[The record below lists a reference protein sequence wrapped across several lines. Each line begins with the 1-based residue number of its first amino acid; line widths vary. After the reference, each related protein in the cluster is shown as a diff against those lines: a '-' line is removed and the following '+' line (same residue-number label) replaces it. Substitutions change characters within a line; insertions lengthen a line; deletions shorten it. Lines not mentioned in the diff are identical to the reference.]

1 MVSDPYILQSFQRID
16 ENLELSLQKLT
27 LVTPQRQDQDQDNDK
42 LQILQEQ
49 LCDIKEIVDKVSH
62 SIQSYGSGNVI
73 IDYST
78 ILKVISNLPKS
89 EHTEQEDPLEAL
101 VTKSISQYVLL
112 LCYYTLT
119 NESLSLL
126 PGTYDTS
133 RYFRCIADSKWK
145 SLLYSLQT
153 LPIRMQQFGRQIY
166 EKLNKLVKLE
176 SPEELYLTKAKNIS
190 LDLLDELKPHWN
202 EMMMV
207 RTFRFVGLPKE
218 SRKWASFLINLP
230 RAMIRDELHRKL
242 ESIDTLNKKYTIK
255 LGHLI
260 LEFQSNSDDYQ
271 RFNLNKKLDTL
282 QDFLALPKSAS
293 LLDVVEHTKNYHATI
308 HNNRI
313 EKPSKL
319 TRYWPTALL
328 IFVYGPSSCIYIWQS
343 RFKILQFFEENVV
356 DFAMGLIYN
365 WVYIPLKQVWG
376 TVRHDEDSSIAVM
389 SKGTLE
395 SEVSSLTRM
404 IVSFVNENS
413 GSTVD
418 DNLLV
423 QQVEHGDLT
432 KFMEIYETQLE
443 HPIKNIVTG
452 GLVRSLLIQVQ
463 KTKVDGSLA
472 LNGIDKMLQSQ
483 QLVFGVMAVSPALLI
498 LYTVL
503 LCAYRL
509 VKVGNFWSNVQR
521 YKTDLSY
528 SLNNVE
534 RILNY
539 TEAENSNLDEKYL
552 NQGLLTIEVSSMG
565 DVGSVLVPHSRL
577 KEWFRDIQE
586 IVDTKLDNKARLNV
600 VNRIY
605 HVYSKYF

>member
-1 MVSDPYILQSFQRID
+1 MVSDPFILQSFQRID
-16 ENLELSLQKLT
+16 DNLELSLQKLT
-27 LVTPQRQDQDQDNDK
+27 LVPPQRQNEDNDK

-49 LCDIKEIVDKVSH
+49 LCDIKAIVEKVSH
-62 SIQSYGSGNVI
+62 SIQSYGSGNI
-73 IDYST
+73 TIDYST
-78 ILKVISNLPKS
+78 ILKVVSNLPKS
-89 EHTEQEDPLEAL
+89 PQIELEDPLEVL
-101 VTKSISQYVLL
+101 VTRSISQYVIL

-119 NESLSLL
+119 NESLSFL
-126 PGTYDTS
+126 PATYDTS
-133 RYFRCIADSKWK
+133 RYFRSIADSKWK
-145 SLLYSLQT
+145 SFLYSLQT
-153 LPIRMQQFGRQIY
+153 LPIRLQEFSRQLY
-166 EKLNKLVKLE
+166 EKLNKSVKLQ
-176 SPEELYLTKAKNIS
+176 SSEELYFKKAKNIS
-190 LDLLDELKPHWN
+190 LNLLDEVKPHWN
-202 EMMMV
+202 EMLMV

-218 SRKWASFLINLP
+218 TRKWASFLIDLP
-230 RAMIRDELHRKL
+230 RAIIRDELHRKL

-260 LEFQSNSDDYQ
+260 LEFQSSKSDYNE
-271 RFNLNKKLDTL
+271 RLHTL
-282 QDFLALPKSAS
+282 QDFLNLPRSS
-293 LLDVVEHTKNYHATI
+293 YLLDIVEHTKNYRATI
-308 HNNRI
+308 QNIKI
-313 EKPSKL
+313 EKPGKV

-343 RFKILQFFEENVV
+343 RFKILQFFQENIV

-389 SKGTLE
+389 SKGTLD
-395 SEVSSLTRM
+395 SEVNSLTRM
-404 IVSFVNENS
+404 IVSFVNEKS
-413 GSTVD
+413 GSQVD
-418 DNLLV
+418 DNVLV

-443 HPIKNIVTG
+443 HPIKNIATG
-452 GLVRSLLIQVQ
+452 GLIRSLLIQVQ

-498 LYTVL
+498 LYTTIL
-503 LCAYRL
+503 YSYRL

-521 YKTDLSY
+521 YKADLSH

-539 TEAENSNLDEKYL
+539 TEAENSNVDDKYL
-552 NQGLLTIEVSSMG
+552 NQGLLTIEVSSIG
-565 DVGSVLVPHSRL
+565 EVGSVLVPHSRL